1 MKGLPVLLLI
11 QKVEVEGRCQDQL
24 PMNYSDPKGLAS
36 KIFFEA
42 TTFMKKI
49 RIEILEINPK
59 NIWGGGY
66 APTWSKMAKL
76 GEVPIIGLGFC

>member
-1 MKGLPVLLLI
+1 MLLLI

-49 RIEILEINPK
+49 RIEIWKINPK
-59 NIWGGGY
+59 KG
-66 APTWSKMAKL
+66 TS
-76 GEVPIIGLGFC
+76 GELDTL